1 MKFTELFTKTVKEIP
16 GDEVSKN
23 AQLLMK
29 AGFIY
34 KNMAGAYVFLP
45 LGLRVLNKVNTIIRE
60 EMNEAGG
67 QEVQLTVLQD
77 KETWEK
83 TNRWDDEVVDNWFK
97 TELKAGGELGLGF
110 THEEAL
116 AKVMKQFISSYKDL
130 PLYIYQIQT
139 KFRNE
144 MRAKAGL
151 MRGREFL
158 MKDLYSFSATKEQH
172 NVFYEKMKDV
182 YMKVFSRLGM
192 GENTYVTISS
202 GGSFSKYSY
211 EFQTVCEAGEDEIYI
226 LDEENKLAINLDD
239 YSPEV
244 LEDFGIEVD
253 ESKLKKVK
261 SVEVGDIYS
270 LEYRF
275 SEPFDLSFS
284 DEGGERKLVYMGS
297 YGMSPTR
304 LMGTVVELN
313 DDEHGLVWPKDLAP
327 FSVQI
332 VTLDAKDEV
341 VKEKIDEVVSDL
353 YESLL
358 EKGVDVIWDDR
369 EGVSPGAKFADAD
382 LIGVPLRLVV
392 SERSLANDE
401 VEMKERKSGEV
412 KMVEVERVLEEIT
425 NWLGI

>member
-1 MKFTELFTKTVKEIP
+1 MTELFTKTTKEVP
-16 GDEVSKN
+16 GDETSKN
-23 AQLLMK
+23 AQLLIK
-29 AGFIY
+29 AGYIY

-45 LGLRVLNKVNTIIRE
+45 LGLRVLNKINEIIRQ
-60 EMNEAGG
+60 EMNNAGG
-67 QEVQLTVLQD
+67 QEVQMTVLQD

-83 TNRWDDEVVDNWFK
+83 TNRWSDEVVDNWFK

-130 PLYIYQIQT
+130 PLYVYQIQT

-144 MRAKAGL
+144 IRAKAGL

-172 NVFYEKMKDV
+172 EVFYEKMKDV
-182 YMKVFSRLGM
+182 YMSVFEKLGM

-226 LDEENKLAINLDD
+226 LDEEQKLAINLDD

-244 LEDFGIEVD
+244 LADFGIEVD
-253 ESKLKKVK
+253 ESKLRKVK

-270 LEYRF
+270 LAYRF

-284 DEGGERKLVYMGS
+284 NENGQRDLVYMGS

-313 DDEHGLVWPKDLAP
+313 ADEKGLMWPKQLAP
-327 FSVQI
+327 FVVQL
-332 VTLDAKDEV
+332 VTLDAKDETMQNRI
-341 VKEKIDEVVSDL
+341 EEVAAEL
-353 YESLL
+353 YGELSES
-358 EKGVDVIWDDR
+358 GVEVLWDDR

-382 LIGVPLRLVV
+382 LVGMPLRLVI
-392 SERSLANDE
+392 SERSLANGE
-401 VEMKERKSGEV
+401 VEWKERNSKEFSMMKV
-412 KMVEVERVLEEIT
+412 EEISEAVK
-425 NWLGI
+425 NWINK

>member
-1 MKFTELFTKTVKEIP
+1 MKFTELFTKTVKEVP

-45 LGLRVLNKVNTIIRE
+45 LGLRVLNKVNAIIRE
-60 EMNEAGG
+60 EMDEAGG

-77 KETWEK
+77 RETWEK

-239 YSPEV
+239 YSLEV

-304 LMGTVVELN
+304 LMGTIVELN
-313 DDEHGLVWPKDLAP
+313 ADENGLVWPKDLAP

-341 VKEKIDEVVSDL
+341 VKEKIDEAVSDL
-353 YESLL
+353 YESLM
-358 EKGVDVIWDDR
+358 EKGVEVIWDDR

-412 KMVEVERVLEEIT
+412 KMVKVEEVEGAIED
-425 NWLGI
+425 WLGI

>member
-1 MKFTELFTKTVKEIP
+1 MKFTELFVKTLKEVP

-23 AQLLMK
+23 AQLLIK

-34 KNMAGAYVFLP
+34 KNMAGSYALLP
-45 LGLRVLNKVNTIIRE
+45 LGLRVLNKINNIIRE

-83 TNRWDDEVVDNWFK
+83 SGRWSDDVVDNWFK
-97 TELKAGGELGLGF
+97 TELKAGGEVGLGF

-116 AKVMKQFISSYKDL
+116 AKLMKQFIASYKDL
-130 PLYIYQIQT
+130 PLYVYQIQT

-144 MRAKAGL
+144 MRAKSGL
-151 MRGREFL
+151 MRQREFL

-172 NVFYEKMKDV
+172 EVFYEKMKDV
-182 YMKVFSRLGM
+182 YMRVFSRLGM
-192 GENTYVTISS
+192 GDNTYVTISS

-211 EFQTVCEAGEDEIYI
+211 EFQTICEAGEDDIYI

-244 LEDFGIEVD
+244 LTDFGIEVD
-253 ESKLKKVK
+253 ESKLKKIK

-270 LEYRF
+270 LAYKF

-284 DEGGERKLVYMGS
+284 DENGDRQMVYMGS

-304 LMGTVVELN
+304 LMGTIVELN
-313 DDEHGLVWPKDLAP
+313 ADDNGLVWPKVVAP
-327 FSVQI
+327 FTVQI
-332 VTLDAKDEV
+332 VTLDARSNEMKERVDEV
-341 VKEKIDEVVSDL
+341 ASDL
-353 YESLL
+353 YESLTDG
-358 EKGVDVIWDDR
+358 GVEVIWDDR

-382 LIGVPLRLVV
+382 LLGMPLRLVV

-401 VEMKERKSGEV
+401 VEMKERVNGEV
-412 KMVEVERVLEEIT
+412 KMVKVGEVLEEIK